1 MAIRCGPGW
10 YHRFSWPIQVG
21 SVAVARLHR
30 VPLAGPVLEP
40 APPLGLVRAMASMAR
55 PVLLDEPEASLGE
68 EAESLG
74 IVVHGPTVG
83 RGSDAL
89 LRDLPEV
96 E

>member
-1 MAIRCGPGW
+1 
-10 YHRFSWPIQVG
+10 
-21 SVAVARLHR
+21 
-30 VPLAGPVLEP
+30 
-40 APPLGLVRAMASMAR
+40 MASMAR